1 MAKIRITLSRSDL
14 KEIMFSAVRESG
26 YKPVGLGRDWL
37 YTILDGFGRVTFIAT
52 NDGPGPSPLS
62 AVES

>member
-26 YKPVGLGRDWL
+26 YKPVGLGREEC
-37 YTILDGFGRVTFIAT
+37 TV
-52 NDGPGPSPLS
+52 LS
-62 AVES
+62 VISR